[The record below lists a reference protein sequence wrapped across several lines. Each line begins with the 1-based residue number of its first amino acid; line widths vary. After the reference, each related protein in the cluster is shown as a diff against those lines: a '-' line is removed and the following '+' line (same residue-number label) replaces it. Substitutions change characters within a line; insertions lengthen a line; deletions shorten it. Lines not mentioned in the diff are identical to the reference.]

1 MLHLLNRGLLAIL
14 IATSCSS
21 KEPFEKANATILNN
35 TNMEK
40 DKIYVTALIYL
51 KKDKEQLFS
60 KYRSRAAAILEKY
73 NARLEK
79 VIQPTMLAK
88 GEMALPS
95 EVHFAVFPDENSLA
109 EINNDPEY
117 EYIINNYRTPSVDSL
132 VIIPSKLSGFE
143 FIREIGDSSKTYG
156 IALLNY
162 NDSNN
167 GESKFKSYHD
177 QACAIMPEFGTHF
190 ERFLIPTGIK
200 GNFKKPDEI
209 HRFYF
214 DSMEG
219 LQQMGTDPRMLNL
232 FPLRDESLSHL
243 NFIIGKSI

>member
-1 MLHLLNRGLLAIL
+1 MLHLLNRGLLVIL
-14 IATSCSS
+14 IATSCSNS
-21 KEPFEKANATILNN
+21 GQIETVSPTIENN

-40 DKIYVTALIYL
+40 DKIYLTALVYL
-51 KKDKEQLFS
+51 KKGEEQLFS
-60 KYRSRAAAILEKY
+60 KYRSRAAAILEKH

-79 VIQPTMLAK
+79 IIQPTMLAK
-88 GEMALPS
+88 GDMALPS
-95 EVHFAVFPDENSLA
+95 EIHFAVFDNEATLTALND
-109 EINNDPEY
+109 DPEY
-117 EYIINNYRTPSVDSL
+117 QYIINNYRTPAVDSL
-132 VIIPSKLSGFE
+132 IIIPSKLSGFQ
-143 FIREIGDSSKTYG
+143 FTREVGDSSKTYG

-162 NDSNN
+162 NNDKD
-167 GESKFKSYHD
+167 GRSKFENYHD
-177 QACAIMPEFGTHF
+177 RACAIMPEFGTHF

-200 GNFKKPDEI
+200 GSFQQPDEI

-232 FPLRDESLSHL
+232 FPLRDESLSRL